1 MPATGTSLASAPKR
15 AILGPALTQG
25 GFRYWYW
32 ACFPDGIVA
41 VRQGA
46 WNGILYGM
54 AGEALPIHLG
64 LLGYLLMAL
73 LKKQGVKRRQQV
85 EATIESTPTSR
96 LRANPNIVYDAAQLR
111 SITFKSRTF
120 GTLITPSI
128 TLETNDGKKKKFGM
142 QKPDFDKALVQLKQ
156 MYPALCNENP

>member
-25 GFRYWYW
+25 GFQYWYL
-32 ACFPDGIVA
+32 ACFPDSIVA

-96 LRANPNIVYDAAQLR
+96 LRANPNIV
-111 SITFKSRTF
+111 
-120 GTLITPSI
+120 
-128 TLETNDGKKKKFGM
+128 
-142 QKPDFDKALVQLKQ
+142 
-156 MYPALCNENP
+156 